1 MGFSSEL
8 LAADALR
15 LLDDLTTIVA
25 RACAVIR
32 TIAAEGVAH
41 RLKADQSPVTAADE
55 ASEAA
60 ILEGLARLL
69 PGMPVVAEEMAGRGA
84 PPALAGTFLMVDPLD
99 GTKEFL
105 AGSDQFTVN
114 LAVLTRNVPLAGIIA
129 APNRGLVWRG
139 VVGHKAERLRL
150 LPDRA
155 EQPQPVHTRRWPA
168 QGAAAVMSRSHL
180 DAATQ
185 TFLGR
190 LEPITRTPSGSA
202 IKFCQ
207 LAEGVADVYPRLSTV
222 CEWDVAAGQALL
234 TAAGG
239 VVVTPQGGPLAYG
252 RVAENFR
259 VPAFIAWGDP
269 TKAALFGQRE

>member
-1 MGFSSEL
+1 MGASSEL
-8 LAADALR
+8 RAADAVG
-15 LLDDLTTIVA
+15 LLDDLTAIIA

-32 TIAAEGVAH
+32 KIAAEGVAQ
-41 RLKADQSPVTAADE
+41 RLKADQSPVTPADE
-55 ASEAA
+55 ASEAI
-60 ILEGLARLL
+60 ILDGLSRLL
-69 PGMPVVAEEMAGRGA
+69 PGMPVVAEEMASRGA
-84 PPALAGTFLMVDPLD
+84 RPTLGASFLVVDPLD
-99 GTKEFL
+99 GTKEFI

-114 LAVLTRNVPLAGIIA
+114 VGIVTQGTPVAGVIA
-129 APNRGLVWRG
+129 APNRGLIWRG

-150 LPDRA
+150 LPDCA
-155 EQPQPVHTRRWPA
+155 ERPEPIHARRWPA
-168 QGAAAVMSRSHL
+168 QGAVAVMSRSHL
-180 DAATQ
+180 DADTQ
-185 TFLGR
+185 AFLVR
-190 LEPITRTPSGSA
+190 LEPIARQPSGSA

-207 LAEGVADVYPRLSTV
+207 LAEGAADVYPRLSTV

-269 TKAALFGQRE
+269 AKASSIVQE